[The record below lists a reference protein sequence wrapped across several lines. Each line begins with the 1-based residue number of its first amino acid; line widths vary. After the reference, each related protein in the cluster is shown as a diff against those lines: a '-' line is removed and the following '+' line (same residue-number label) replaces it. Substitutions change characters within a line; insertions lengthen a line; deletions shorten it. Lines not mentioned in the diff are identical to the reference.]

1 MPKPDPHIAAHLEW
15 LGFVRPTGLVVSA
28 TALDHHG
35 ANLNRHDAEGQ
46 QLLQA
51 CVVER
56 RINGDAEPQPVL
68 PDFAAFARNV
78 LDWNFSRGEYAGT
91 PEAPLP
97 PELEVRLPDTG
108 ETLVPQFAVRRAV
121 GKQPANRHVPREV
134 QDASTSTTTTE
145 SPWQL
150 LVSTTAP
157 TQDFDAV
164 VRTKGGTDASP
175 HSTMERLLRGT
186 GAPAGLLFNGTALR
200 LISAPRGE
208 SSGWLDFRVADMVQ
222 PAGRPIAAAMR
233 LLLGENRLLSRV
245 AKKNLAGLLAES
257 RKFQNEVSER
267 LAEQVLHALYELLR
281 GFQAAHET
289 SRGQL
294 LTVPLRDNP
303 DDIYR
308 GLLTLV
314 LRLVFL
320 LYAEERDLLPQDD
333 TYLSGYSLSGLH
345 QRLTE
350 DAAQHP
356 DTMDQRYGAYAQ
368 LLALFRMIHDGA
380 HSGAMKLPP
389 RHGALFDPE
398 RYRFLEGRGHQIGGA
413 RQVSERIEAPWVSDG
428 TIYRVLEKLIVL
440 GGERI
445 SYRAL
450 DVEHIGSVYQ
460 TMMGFRLEQASG
472 RSIAIKAAKKHGAPA
487 TVDLEALLQ
496 QEPNRRAKWMQERTD
511 RKLTDKTRKAV
522 SQAETIADA
531 HAALDSAIDKDAT
544 PDLVAANAIV
554 LQPSEERRR
563 SGSHYT
569 PRELTEPIVRTTL
582 EPILNRLREEQAGAP
597 LPAQILN
604 LKVCDPAMGSGAFLV
619 EACRQLADALVDA
632 WRTHDAVPN
641 IPADE
646 TETIFARR
654 LIAQRCLYGV
664 DRNPVAVDLAKL
676 SLWLITLAR
685 DHPLTF
691 LDHALRHGDALVGL
705 TKRQIATFH
714 WKGDAPEFQQ
724 GFEAMK
730 ADEHL
735 KKAAELR
742 EHIREAPDDTP
753 DQELRHLWDD
763 ARSEAS
769 NVRLLGDLAL
779 AAFFEGKKP
788 KEREDQ
794 RAKFAAAVSA
804 GNLAEY
810 RSWLDEKR
818 EDDPLMAP
826 FHWEIEFPEV
836 FERENPGFDAVVGNP
851 PFAGKNTVAAANVER
866 YPDWL
871 KELHEESH
879 GASDLVAHFFRR
891 AFNLIR
897 DDGALG
903 LIATNTIAQGDTR
916 NTGLRWI
923 CEHGGEIY
931 DVNTRVKWPGLAAV
945 VVSVLHIHKGS
956 FAHPK
961 HLDGEAVEKITAF
974 LFHRG
979 GYSDP
984 ARLKA
989 NARQSFQGSIV
1000 LGMGFTFDDTDRKGV
1015 ATPLAEMHKLIAD
1028 NPRNKEAIFP
1038 YIGGEEVNTSPT
1050 HAHHRYVINFHDYP
1064 LRRED
1069 IGELWKD
1076 ADAERRRELRREA
1089 VVPEDYPAS
1098 VAADWPELHGIVRE
1112 RVKPERDVQNRK
1124 ALRERWWHYAE
1135 KRPGLSS
1142 ATAEGTRLLA
1152 ISSVSQHVAFAFLPA
1167 RMVYSHALFVFPF
1180 DGSAAFC
1187 ALQSRCHEIWSR
1199 FFASSLEERL
1209 RYTASDCFETFP
1221 FPPNWH
1227 TRQDL
1232 EAPGKAYYDYRAA
1245 LMIDNNEGLTKTYN
1259 RFHDPNDDSPPIA
1272 KLRTLHADMDR
1283 AVLNAYGW
1291 QDIPT
1296 TCEFLLDYEIDTEEY
1311 RNKKKP
1317 HRYRWPNEV
1326 RDEVL
1331 ARLLELNA
1339 QRAAT
1344 EGQI

>member
-1 MPKPDPHIAAHLEW
+1 MPTPDPSIAAHLEW

-28 TALDHHG
+28 PALARHG
-35 ANLNRHDAEGQ
+35 ATLNRHDAEGQ
-46 QLLQA
+46 QRLRS
-51 CVVER
+51 CVEER
-56 RINGDAEPQPVL
+56 AINGDAAPQPVL
-68 PDFAAFARNV
+68 PDFRAFAQDV
-78 LDWNFSRGEYAGT
+78 LDWRFSPKAYAGT
-91 PEAPLP
+91 PEAPMP
-97 PELEVRLPDTG
+97 PELEVHLPDSG
-108 ETLVPQFAVRRAV
+108 ETLRPQFAVRKAAA
-121 GKQPANRHVPREV
+121 GQPAHQQAPSGNAAP
-134 QDASTSTTTTE
+134 ANNGNGE

-157 TQDFDAV
+157 TATFDAV
-164 VRTKGGTDASP
+164 VRTKGGADASA
-175 HSTMERLLRGT
+175 HGRMERLLRGT
-186 GAPAGLLFNGTALR
+186 GAPAGLLFNGTSLR

-222 PAGRPIAAAMR
+222 TAGRPIAAAMR
-233 LLLGENRLLSRV
+233 LLLNERRLLAVPQHQR
-245 AKKNLAGLLAES
+245 LAGLLAES

-281 GFQAAHET
+281 GFQAAHDTAKGE
-289 SRGQL
+289 L
-294 LTVPLRDNP
+294 LAVPLRDNP

-333 TYLSGYSLSGLH
+333 AYLSGYSLSGLH

-368 LLALFRMIHDGA
+368 LLALFRMVHDGA

-398 RYRFLEGRGHQIGGA
+398 RYRFLEGRGHLAGTA
-413 RQVSERIEAPWVSDG
+413 RRVSERIEAPWVSDG
-428 TIYRVLEKLIVL
+428 TIHRVLEKLVVL

-472 RSIAIKAAKKHGAPA
+472 RSIAIKSGKKHGAPA

-496 QEPNRRAKWMQERTD
+496 QEPGRRAKWLQERTD

-522 SQAETIADA
+522 AQAETLEDA
-531 HAALDSAIDKDAT
+531 HAALDSTIDKDAT
-544 PDLVAANAIV
+544 PDWVAAGAIV

-582 EPILNRLREEQAGAP
+582 DPILNRLREEQGGAP
-597 LPAQILN
+597 LPAQILD

-619 EACRQLADALVDA
+619 EACRQLADVLVDA
-632 WRTHDAVPN
+632 WRAHDAVPN
-641 IPADE
+641 IPPDE

-705 TKRQIATFH
+705 TKRQIGAFH
-714 WKGDAPEFQQ
+714 WKGDAPSFQD
-724 GFEAMK
+724 GFEAL
-730 ADEHL
+730 ETEQRL
-735 KKAAELR
+735 KKASELR
-742 EHIREAPDDTP
+742 QRIREAPDDTP
-753 DQELRHLWDD
+753 DWELRRLWDD

-779 AAFFEGKKP
+779 AAFFEGAKP
-788 KEREDQ
+788 KEREQ
-794 RAKFAAAVSA
+794 RRAEFAGEVSDGHA
-804 GNLAEY
+804 GRY
-810 RSWLDEKR
+810 RSWLDELR
-818 EDDPLMAP
+818 DGDPPMAP

-836 FERENPGFDAVVGNP
+836 FERENAGFDALVGNP
-851 PFAGKNTVAAANVER
+851 PFAGKNTVAAANVSG
-866 YPDWL
+866 YQDWL

-879 GASDLVAHFFRR
+879 GNADLVAHFFRR
-891 AFNLIR
+891 TFSLIR
-897 DDGALG
+897 PNGALG

-916 NTGLRWI
+916 STGLRWI

-931 DVNTRVKWPGLAAV
+931 DVRTRVKWPGLAAV
-945 VVSVLHIHKGS
+945 VVSVLHIAKGPVG
-956 FAHPK
+956 APRR
-961 HLDGEAVEKITAF
+961 LDCKPVEKITAF

-979 GYSDP
+979 GNNDP

-989 NARQSFQGSIV
+989 NEGKSFVGSYV

-1015 ATPLAEMHKLIAD
+1015 ANPLAEMHRLLTD
-1028 NPRNKEAIFP
+1028 NPRNKDAIFP

-1069 IGELWKD
+1069 IGELWAD
-1076 ADAERRRELRREA
+1076 ADAERRRELRRQA
-1089 VVPEDYPAS
+1089 VVPEDYPEPVAS
-1098 VAADWPELHGIVRE
+1098 DWPTLLRIVE
-1112 RVKPERDVQNRK
+1112 ENAKPERDVQNRK

-1135 KRPGLSS
+1135 KRPGLY
-1142 ATAEGTRLLA
+1142 ATVGGLHQVLVTSRVGERA
-1152 ISSVSQHVAFAFLPA
+1152 AFVFLPEG
-1167 RMVYSHALFVFPF
+1167 MVYGESLIVFPLTNH
-1180 DGSAAFC
+1180 AAFC
-1187 ALQSRCHEIWSR
+1187 GLQSRPHELWSR
-1199 FFASSLEERL
+1199 SFGSSMKDDL
-1209 RYTASDCFETFP
+1209 RYTPSDCFETFP
-1221 FPPNWH
+1221 FPPDWH

-1232 EAPGKAYYDYRAA
+1232 EAPGKAYYDYRAT

-1259 RFHDPNDDSPPIA
+1259 RFHDPNEDTPTIA
-1272 KLRTLHADMDR
+1272 KLRDLHTAMDR

-1291 QDIPT
+1291 QDIHT
-1296 TCEFLLDYEIDTEEY
+1296 DCAFLLDYEIDKEEWGA
-1311 RNKKKP
+1311 KKKP
-1317 HRYRWPNEV
+1317 YRYRWPNEV

-1339 QRAAT
+1339 QRAAA
-1344 EGQI
+1344 EGQV